1 MIFFKLW
8 LAYTSFGVSVLI
20 FMWGFDTIKMSRKY
34 KKLKKDQKDQK
45 DQKYKKDQ
53 KENKEQGDLKPLKI
67 REFDMW
73 TATTFSLA
81 VSFFPALFH
90 YMVKIL

>member
-20 FMWGFDTIKMSRKY
+20 FIWGFDTIKMSRKY
-34 KKLKKDQKDQK
+34 KKL
-45 DQKYKKDQ
+45 KKDQ